1 MLWALTKNLLSQKK
15 PYDSKIWETV
25 SHRFPNAWEYFF
37 PVHQKKEKKN
47 WKYPYLSYSR
57 IPKDFSCVWLLNYD
71 IFHQFS
77 VIGVSTNLLFR
88 NQAKL
93 MIEYKS

>member
-37 PVHQKKEKKN
+37 PVHQKKKKRKIGN
-47 WKYPYLSYSR
+47 TH
-57 IPKDFSCVWLLNYD
+57 
-71 IFHQFS
+71 IFLTHVYRKIFP
-77 VIGVSTNLLFR
+77 VFGF
-88 NQAKL
+88 
-93 MIEYKS
+93 